1 VTAEAESRQVAG
13 TADVAD
19 SVRIGP
25 GSRIWQLAQVREGV
39 SLGRGCT
46 VGRGACI
53 GPGVSVGDHV
63 KIQDYALVYAPA
75 SLENGVFVGPAA
87 VLTNDLHP
95 RSVDT
100 MGRLKTGDDWTPVGV
115 TVREGASLGARSVC
129 VAPVVIGRWAMVGA
143 GAVVVSDLPDF
154 ALVVGVPAR
163 RIGWVGRAGVPLK
176 LGDDGLWRCAQTGEC
191 YHEVE
196 GALHELHT
204 REARDRADPGQR
216 PPDRRR

>member
-1 VTAEAESRQVAG
+1 MTSAELDSVPDGCQVAA

-19 SVRIGP
+19 TARIGP
-25 GSRIWQLAQVREGV
+25 GSRVWQLAQIREHA
-39 SLGRGCT
+39 SLGRSCNI
-46 VGRGACI
+46 GRGACI
-53 GPGVSVGDHV
+53 GPGVSIGDNV

-75 SLENGVFVGPAA
+75 SLEHGVFIGPAA

-100 MGRLKTGDDWTPVGV
+100 TGQLKTGDDWTPVGV

-143 GAVVVSDLPDF
+143 GAVVVSDVPDF

-163 RIGWVGRAGVPLK
+163 RIGWVGRAGTRLRQ
-176 LGDDGLWRCAQTGEC
+176 GDDGLWRCAQTGEC
-191 YHEVE
+191 YQEVD
-196 GALHELHT
+196 GALHELH
-204 REARDRADPGQR
+204 P
-216 PPDRRR
+216 